1 MDAVAFMPDGGHLLV
16 EGEAQDIVRR
26 VREGDPTKGWEGDPN
41 MRVVLQPYE
50 GVRSHEVVY
59 LFEFWTT
66 DAHGELYLAM
76 QSPTCGPEVI
86 ERLVAGDTTK
96 RDVIGEAMERQ
107 RKAQAE
113 QKRTLMERLDECA
126 DKLAFALQG
135 DNAAHFGGKGRL
147 IPVRGRK
154 P

>member
-1 MDAVAFMPDGGHLLV
+1 VDAVAFMPDGGKVLV

-26 VREGDPTKGWEGDPN
+26 VREGDPTKGWQGDPN

-50 GVRSHEVVY
+50 GLRSNQVTY

-66 DAHGELYLAM
+66 DAHGDLYLAM

-86 ERLVAGDTTK
+86 ERLVAGDTTR
-96 RDVIGEAMERQ
+96 RDVIGEAIERQ
-107 RKAQAE
+107 RKAQADA
-113 QKRTLMERLDECA
+113 KKTLLERLDECA
-126 DKLAFALQG
+126 DKLGFALQG

-147 IPVRGRK
+147 IPVQGRK